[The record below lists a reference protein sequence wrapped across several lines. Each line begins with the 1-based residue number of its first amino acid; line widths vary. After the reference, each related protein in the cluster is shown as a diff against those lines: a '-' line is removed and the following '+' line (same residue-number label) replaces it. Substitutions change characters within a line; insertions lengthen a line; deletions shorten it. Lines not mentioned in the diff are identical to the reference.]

1 SCQATNSR
9 TPSSRSL
16 SPGFQLSNTR
26 VAYCSMVSSPVV
38 STTNTTSCAWFFCV
52 RALIWLVRVFT
63 SLFVN
68 VPVKSFTYLGDSGT
82 GICVANTDEQK
93 KAIRKIKFRIEL
105 PRLMSISILAKIY
118 CWGFTYCGDII
129 RQIIFL
135 WCVIHDLC
143 G

>member
-1 SCQATNSR
+1 
-9 TPSSRSL
+9 
-16 SPGFQLSNTR
+16 
-26 VAYCSMVSSPVV
+26 
-38 STTNTTSCAWFFCV
+38 
-52 RALIWLVRVFT
+52 
-63 SLFVN
+63 
-68 VPVKSFTYLGDSGT
+68 GT

-143 G
+143 GKYSGKFADSDIILFNGFNISYSINGNSIFTSFKLYH

>member
-1 SCQATNSR
+1 MILPRLTVERHHRGLYHPVSSYRIPASR
-9 TPSSRSL
+9 TARWFHRLLFQPLTRPTVRS
-16 SPGFQLSNTR
+16 
-26 VAYCSMVSSPVV
+26 
-38 STTNTTSCAWFFCV
+38 FCV